1 MLWLIPLLP
10 LLLAPALY
18 AWWLNAG
25 RRSMAVSA
33 GGLSL
38 VVVVLVVWG
47 LSGDWSGSY
56 RWGSVLELELG
67 ASSLTAVFALT
78 LPLVAAPI
86 LIYAAAHEQPEGLAR
101 LMALLTAFVGAMEL
115 LILAQDLLTLL
126 IAWEL
131 VGALSWALIAHHGS
145 DAARVENAR
154 WAFLVTRFGDLG
166 LYLAAAVAFAETG
179 SLAYISLSQLDGAML
194 DLFVG
199 GVLLAAASKSAQ
211 LPFSPWLFAAMSGPT
226 SASALLHSATM
237 VSAGVYLI
245 AQLHAELAGA
255 GWFGPLAVWLGL
267 TTALAASLV
276 AILQPHGKR
285 LLAASTSAHHGLMWI
300 AVGAGYPTIAAL
312 HFVFHALAKAPLFLA
327 VGIAGERAGSY
338 QLADMRL
345 GRTFPAL
352 AVASAVAALALAG
365 LFPLGAAWT
374 KEAVV
379 TAAGHHAAW
388 AAVVTALA
396 GGLSAAYAARFQLT
410 VFGWQR
416 REGGTDRLQD
426 ASESQ
431 ERAPV
436 YAFALASLVGGLLWF
451 PGASETVGHWLGA
464 SLPPFKSWELTLS
477 LVLVALGLVFGAWL
491 AIRLNKSGREHS
503 TSPAADWLG
512 LPVAAQQWL
521 AVPGARLVRGLARM
535 DDRWD
540 GAVDRVGQAAA
551 FTAMTVSQGDD
562 RWDKAVTGIG
572 RTAAAAAV
580 TLARSGDG
588 VVDAGVS
595 ASGRFG
601 IWLAELSSRTGEWLF
616 DELPEGVGALSG
628 RAARLASRLQTG
640 MVHHYY
646 SIVATGSAAI
656 LVIFIIGELL

>member
-1 MLWLIPLLP
+1 M
-10 LLLAPALY
+10 
-18 AWWLNAG
+18 
-25 RRSMAVSA
+25 
-33 GGLSL
+33 
-38 VVVVLVVWG
+38 
-47 LSGDWSGSY
+47 
-56 RWGSVLELELG
+56 
-67 ASSLTAVFALT
+67 SSLTAVFALT

-115 LILAQDLLTLL
+115 LLLAQDLLTLL

-131 VGALSWALIAHHGS
+131 VGALSWALIAHHGA

-179 SLAYISLSQLDGAML
+179 SLAYSSLSQLDGAML
-194 DLFVG
+194 DLFVAC
-199 GVLLAAASKSAQ
+199 VLLAAASKSAQ

-245 AQLHAELAGA
+245 AQLHSTLAGA
-255 GWFGPLAVWLGL
+255 GWFGPLALWLGL
-267 TTALAASLV
+267 ATALTASLV

-312 HFVFHALAKAPLFLA
+312 HFVFHAFAKAPLFLA
-327 VGIAGERAGSY
+327 VGVAGERAGSY

-352 AVASAVAALALAG
+352 AGASAVVALALAG
-365 LFPLGAAWT
+365 MFPLGAAWT

-388 AAVVTALA
+388 AAVITALV

-416 REGGTDRLQD
+416 REDGNGRFQE
-426 ASESQ
+426 ASGSQ
-431 ERAPV
+431 ERASV
-436 YAFALASLVGGLLWF
+436 YAFALASLVGGLLWL

-464 SLPPFKSWELTLS
+464 SLPPFKAWELTLS
-477 LVLVALGLVFGAWL
+477 LVLVVLGLIFGAWL
-491 AIRLNKSGREHS
+491 AIRLNKSERS
-503 TSPAADWLG
+503 TSLAADWLG
-512 LPVAAQQWL
+512 LPAAARQWL
-521 AVPGARLVRGLARM
+521 QVPGTQLVGGLARL

-540 GAVDRVGQAAA
+540 GTVDGISHAAA
-551 FTAMTVSQGDD
+551 ATAMTLARGDD
-562 RWDKAVTGIG
+562 H
-572 RTAAAAAV
+572 
-580 TLARSGDG
+580 

-601 IWLAELSSRTGEWLF
+601 IWLAELNSRAGEWLF
-616 DELPEGVGALSG
+616 DELPEGVGMLSG

-646 SIVATGSAAI
+646 SIVATGFAAI
-656 LVIFIIGELL
+656 LVTFIIGELL